1 MVISAT
7 DAGREGELIF
17 RLIQQYVGIEK
28 PIKRLWL
35 QSLTKE
41 TIREQIKQLLDLSE
55 LDNLYASALARAKA
69 DWLVGINASRAFTVV
84 SKKEVFSIGR
94 VQTPTL
100 AILVDREKEIQSF
113 VPRIYYKVKVRFEV
127 EGKSFWAESVKEY
140 DQEEAEKL
148 AEELIGKTLIVTE
161 QTEEQAKINPPLLP
175 DLGDL
180 QKFTSR
186 SFKWSAQ
193 KTLKILQKL
202 YENALITY
210 PRTDSRYLPTDM
222 KKQVIGTANQ
232 LEPLFAKGNWEYVKK
247 LNNRGRIFNNARV
260 TDHFAIIPTGKIL
273 MSFPSSLMYSRE
285 I

>member
-1 MVISAT
+1 MLWVKIWYWIGRQAVSWQKAT
-7 DAGREGELIF
+7 
-17 RLIQQYVGIEK
+17 
-28 PIKRLWL
+28 
-35 QSLTKE
+35 
-41 TIREQIKQLLDLSE
+41 
-55 LDNLYASALARAKA
+55 
-69 DWLVGINASRAFTVV
+69 ASRL
-84 SKKEVFSIGR
+84 S
-94 VQTPTL
+94 
-100 AILVDREKEIQSF
+100 
-113 VPRIYYKVKVRFEV
+113 FEV

-210 PRTDSRYLPTDM
+210 
-222 KKQVIGTANQ
+222 
-232 LEPLFAKGNWEYVKK
+232 LELTHATC
-247 LNNRGRIFNNARV
+247 LRI
-260 TDHFAIIPTGKIL
+260 
-273 MSFPSSLMYSRE
+273 
-285 I
+285 